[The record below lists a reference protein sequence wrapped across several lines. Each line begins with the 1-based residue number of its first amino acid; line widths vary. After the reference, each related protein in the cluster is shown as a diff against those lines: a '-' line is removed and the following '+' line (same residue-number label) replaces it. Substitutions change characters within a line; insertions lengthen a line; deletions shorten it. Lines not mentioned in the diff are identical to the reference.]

1 VDDGVWRELVRVL
14 VTEHRRVIR
23 TDIIYSLRALR
34 WARVLPTRAQEWLSD
49 FVAESG
55 KGFAE
60 KQRAKTR
67 LLEEQRAIPRAQ
79 YLGIRSCD
87 TAGEVRIAIQWLEAW
102 EGDRRGRVSVHG
114 GHWGIAQEK
123 NGHAESFQGRMS
135 GWWRR

>member
-1 VDDGVWRELVRVL
+1 MDDGVWREAVRVL
-14 VTEHRRVIR
+14 VTEHRRLIR

-67 LLEEQRAIPRAQ
+67 LLEEQRTIPHAQ
-79 YLGIRSCD
+79 YLRIRPNDGAAEIWVVDRC
-87 TAGEVRIAIQWLEAW
+87 IEAR

-114 GHWGIAQEK
+114 GHWGIAEEK
-123 NGHAESFQGRMS
+123 NGHAESFLGRMS
-135 GWWRR
+135 G

>member
-1 VDDGVWRELVRVL
+1 MDDGVWRELVRVL
-14 VTEHRRVIR
+14 VTEHRRLIR

-79 YLGIRSCD
+79 CLGIRPKHG
-87 TAGEVRIAIQWLEAW
+87 AAEIWVVVRCIEAR
-102 EGDRRGRVSVHG
+102 EGDRRGRVLVHG
-114 GHWGIAQEK
+114 ARWGIGQEK
-123 NGHAESFQGRMS
+123 NGHAESFQRRMS
-135 GWWRR
+135 GWGRH